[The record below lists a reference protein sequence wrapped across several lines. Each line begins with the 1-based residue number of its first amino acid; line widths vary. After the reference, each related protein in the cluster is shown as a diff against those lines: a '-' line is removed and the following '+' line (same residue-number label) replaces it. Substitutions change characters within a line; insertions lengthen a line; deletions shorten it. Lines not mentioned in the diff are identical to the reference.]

1 MRSDLVQHNMHVV
14 QEHFHSEDIGAIEA
28 AIELYTDD
36 IVWESPAR
44 QFTAVGK
51 EAVAGLYRRMFAS
64 FADVEEVPVQRFA
77 TEDRVVDDSILKF
90 TLVGDGLVNSPV
102 PIGTR
107 VELRFV
113 HIFEMRDGKIAKEQV
128 FEMWPQAPATG
139 RLSS

>member
-1 MRSDLVQHNMHVV
+1 MHNDLIQHNMHVV
-14 QEHFHSEDIGAIEA
+14 QEHFHSEDTGAIEK

-44 QFTAVGK
+44 QFTAIGK
-51 EAVAGLYRRMFAS
+51 EAVATLYRRMFAS
-64 FADVEEVPVQRFA
+64 FQDVEVVPIQRFA
-77 TEDRVVDDSILKF
+77 TEDRVVDDGVLKF

-128 FEMWPQAPATG
+128 FEMWPPV
-139 RLSS
+139 LVSS